1 MASNSQLTE
10 RYVTRVSEA
19 GIVNYVSFTEM
30 SVSKQFGEVAK
41 LLSSVGW
48 TPGHSAEHSTPIILS
63 YVYVEL
69 RNLTDICLYICD
81 KNALLNRYIYKSVCV
96 CVCVCVSTGV
106 LISP

>member
-41 LLSSVGW
+41 LLSSVG
-48 TPGHSAEHSTPIILS
+48 
-63 YVYVEL
+63 
-69 RNLTDICLYICD
+69 
-81 KNALLNRYIYKSVCV
+81 
-96 CVCVCVSTGV
+96 
-106 LISP
+106 